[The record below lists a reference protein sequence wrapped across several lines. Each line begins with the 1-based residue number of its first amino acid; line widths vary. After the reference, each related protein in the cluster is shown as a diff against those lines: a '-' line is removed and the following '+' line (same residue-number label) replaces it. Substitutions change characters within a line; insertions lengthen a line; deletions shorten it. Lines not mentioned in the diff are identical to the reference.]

1 MEERK
6 EKNKGLWMIVATHL
20 LSTLAHTHALTHVDK
35 TEAEAEGKGKED
47 VEGEVDKLGPE
58 QARSMLA
65 LLTGDNLI
73 SSHLISSHLITS
85 HLISSHLISSHH
97 ISFHLTSVS

>member
-20 LSTLAHTHALTHVDK
+20 LSTLAHAHTHTLTNVDK
-35 TEAEAEGKGKED
+35 TESEVEGKEKED
-47 VEGEVDKLGPE
+47 VEGEVDRLGPE

-65 LLTGDNLI
+65 LLTGDNHLI
-73 SSHLISSHLITS
+73 SSHLISSHLSQSNAIQCNPIQFYS
-85 HLISSHLISSHH
+85 L
-97 ISFHLTSVS
+97 

>member
-20 LSTLAHTHALTHVDK
+20 LSTLAHAHTLTHLEK
-35 TEAEAEGKGKED
+35 TESEAEGKEKED
-47 VEGEVDKLGPE
+47 VEGEVDRLGPE

-65 LLTGDNLI
+65 LLTGDN
-73 SSHLISSHLITS
+73 
-85 HLISSHLISSHH
+85 
-97 ISFHLTSVS
+97 HLT